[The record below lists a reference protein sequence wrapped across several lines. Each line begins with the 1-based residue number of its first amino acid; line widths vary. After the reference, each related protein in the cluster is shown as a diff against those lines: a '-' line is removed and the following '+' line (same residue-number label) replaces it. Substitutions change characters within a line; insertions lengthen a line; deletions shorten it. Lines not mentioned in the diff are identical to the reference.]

1 MRTLLV
7 AVVALPLALALPAAP
22 ALAQQ
27 SSGAPTPGTRAS
39 GLSGAFTGV
48 ADDASAVFWNPAGL
62 ASGGFFSLV
71 LDHSSRDAGSATL
84 LALGTPPLGLTYYR
98 TDTGPA
104 GEGRNRLVTHQAG
117 ATAVQSLAD
126 RIAVGATVK
135 VVHGEA
141 RAGSGPPV
149 SSNKV
154 DLDVGVMA
162 AGSLGR
168 IGLAIHN
175 LTAPSFDTSDTPLKL
190 ERRFRGGISLNIAR
204 KTMVSA
210 DLDFNTTDDVATGDP
225 WREAA
230 IGAEIQPLRKGWVRG
245 GVHWNTA
252 GDRAT
257 PGTTIGGSYAVYG
270 ATLADVY
277 ASFGSDDRTRGWG
290 VGMRFVF

>member
-1 MRTLLV
+1 MRSLL
-7 AVVALPLALALPAAP
+7 AVLVALPVVLTAAASP

-27 SSGAPTPGTRAS
+27 SAGAPTPGARAS
-39 GLSGAFTGV
+39 GFSGAFTGV

-71 LDHSSRDAGSATL
+71 LDHSSRNEGSATL
-84 LALGTPPLGLTYYR
+84 LALSTPPLGLTYYR
-98 TDTGPA
+98 TATGRA
-104 GEGRNRLVTHQAG
+104 GDGRNSLVTHQAG
-117 ATAVQSLAD
+117 ATVVQSLAD
-126 RIAVGATVK
+126 RIAVGATLK

-141 RAGSGPPV
+141 RAGSGPRV

-168 IGLAIHN
+168 IGVVIHN
-175 LTAPSFDTSDTPLKL
+175 VAEPSFDTSAGPLTL
-190 ERRFRGGISLNIAR
+190 ERRVRGGLSLNLAR

-210 DLDFNTTDDVATGDP
+210 DLDFNTTTDVATGEP

-230 IGAEIQPLRKGWVRG
+230 IGGEIQPVRKGWLRA

-252 GDRAT
+252 GDHAT

-270 ATLADVY
+270 GTLADAYV
-277 ASFGSDDRTRGWG
+277 SFGSDDRTRGWG

>member
-1 MRTLLV
+1 MRSLLV
-7 AVVALPLALALPAAP
+7 PVVAFPLLLTLAAAP

-27 SSGAPTPGTRAS
+27 SGGAPAPGTRAS

-104 GEGRNRLVTHQAG
+104 GDGRNRLVTHQAG
-117 ATAVQSLAD
+117 VTAVQSLAD

-141 RAGSGPPV
+141 QTGSGPPV

-175 LTAPSFDTSDTPLKL
+175 LTAPSFGTADTPMKL

-230 IGAEIQPLRKGWVRG
+230 IGAEFQPLRKGWLRG

-270 ATLADVY
+270 ATLADAYV
-277 ASFGSDDRTRGWG
+277 SFGSDDRTRGWG